1 MGSLTGIDHLVL
13 TVADV
18 DASAGFYERL
28 GLRHETFG
36 EGRHAVVGPG
46 FKLNLHP
53 ADGAPIEPRAAHPT
67 PGGADVCL
75 VFDGPL
81 DEVVALLGEAGLPV
95 ELGPVRRTG
104 ARGPMTSVYVRD
116 PDRNLVELCS
126 YEG

>member
-1 MGSLTGIDHLVL
+1 VGSLTGIDHLVL

-18 DASAGFYERL
+18 AASAAFYERL

-53 ADGAPIEPRAAHPT
+53 ADGEPIEPRAARPT
-67 PGGADVCL
+67 PGSVDVCL
-75 VFDGPL
+75 VHDGPL
-81 DEVVALLGEAGLPV
+81 AEVVALLDDAGVPV